1 VGEADVHIARDGQI
15 SFTPKTNKTPKPS
28 RLFDDPVEEEE
39 DEEEDPEEVDDNKE
53 DEDDLVPYNS
63 LAVLAALQSLQEK
76 IRALESERDFYKK
89 NYRED
94 DSGVVQTTTTTTSKD
109 EEISSLRQRIR
120 NVLIEREEWK
130 RKYTEMESL
139 VQKQKPKEKVSR
151 KKSKIKIELEIARD
165 RLEQSEIS
173 RRKLKLRCNELEA
186 ENRILRFGDVERD
199 PRSLKGTVKKKKKR
213 KKKMKIKSPPYIPM
227 SPPRARTAQHK
238 KKSPTI
244 HERLKTAN
252 KTRTIPFIPSGNAQI
267 SHSLIGRVQTK
278 LAEDRYRDPRQCNAS
293 HAEDV
298 KIASLSVLRRLREI
312 V

>member
-1 VGEADVHIARDGQI
+1 MDLSVGEADVHIARDGQI
-15 SFTPKTNKTPKPS
+15 SFTPKTNKTQKPS
-28 RLFDDPVEEEE
+28 RLFEDPVEEEE
-39 DEEEDPEEVDDNKE
+39 EEEDEKDDEE

-63 LAVLAALQSLQEK
+63 FAVLAALQSLQEK
-76 IRALESERDFYKK
+76 IRALESERDFYKS

-94 DSGVVQTTTTTTSKD
+94 DSGVAQTTTTSKD
-109 EEISSLRQRIR
+109 EEISSLRQRVR
-120 NVLIEREEWK
+120 NVLAERDEWK
-130 RKYTEMESL
+130 RKYTQMESL
-139 VQKQKPKEKVSR
+139 VQKQKVSR

-173 RRKLKLRCNELEA
+173 RRKVQLRCNELEA
-186 ENRILRFGDVERD
+186 ENRILKLGDVERD

-213 KKKMKIKSPPYIPM
+213 KKKMKTKSPPFIAM
-227 SPPRARTAQHK
+227 SPPRARKAQHK

-278 LAEDRYRDPRQCNAS
+278 LAEDRYRDPRRCNAS